1 MGRNNMVVL
10 FRRVALLTAHRCT
23 PSAGWS
29 GFDTLEPARWVG
41 GTGAM
46 IRGLEDG
53 LDSISALRFAACNTR
68 RHDSGAGSCKQEP
81 RARSETTS
89 RQKRAKRAGVGIDA
103 DCLGTRPDRGRMAAS
118 PGMLCYPRIRPW
130 ERSLRGGGLANT
142 SLPTYSPYCLLRD
155 LS

>member
-1 MGRNNMVVL
+1 
-10 FRRVALLTAHRCT
+10 
-23 PSAGWS
+23 
-29 GFDTLEPARWVG
+29 
-41 GTGAM
+41 M

-68 RHDSGAGSCKQEP
+68 VRSGA
-81 RARSETTS
+81 TN

-103 DCLGTRPDRGRMAAS
+103 DCLGTRPDRGRMATS

-130 ERSLRGGGLANT
+130 ERSLRGCGLANT